1 MVEFRKLK
9 DLIRQKA
16 KENEFDVATGDFS
29 NLVVQAAEGFHF
41 FYDSSEKR
49 LIKSFLVREGPR
61 VDTMCDVILAG
72 KDDALTPRLRLWK
85 KDKTKGGKDNV
96 AEETATGEVAIVVK
110 SMVDVGD
117 CADNFWKLM
126 EFLRTF
132 KGVKFPSHEFRVT
145 PAVDA
150 ELLDALKGHNK
161 DAVLTAVKTYLD
173 GDITERDVQMLV
185 DRRKTIEYFER
196 LLSEESL
203 IESERER
210 LALKG
215 IEAVWQRFFEDNP
228 WIFGYGLTLVS
239 CEAISEK
246 GLEVITT
253 GANVFTGGGKRIDAA
268 MRTRGFI
275 QSLLFAE
282 IKKHDTNL
290 LMSRQYREPDVYQVS
305 KELSG
310 AVAQV
315 QKTTHKAINDL
326 QDLHR
331 QSTPEGDFEFEV
343 STVSPRQVV
352 IIGNL
357 RELAPDGQ
365 INVEKM
371 TSFELFRRSQLGVE
385 ILTFDEVLERA
396 RFIVESGEAAA
407 AAAAPS

>member
-1 MVEFRKLK
+1 MVEFRRLK
-9 DLIRQKA
+9 DLVLQKV
-16 KENEFDVATGDFS
+16 KDNEFDLATGDFAT
-29 NLVVQAAEGFHF
+29 LVVQAADGFHY
-41 FYDSSEKR
+41 FYDSAEKR
-49 LIKSFLVREGPR
+49 LIKSFVVREGSQ

-72 KDDALTPRLRLWK
+72 NDDAFTPRLRVWK

-96 AEETATGEVAIVVK
+96 AEEAASGELAIVVK

-117 CADNFWKLM
+117 CAENFWRLID
-126 EFLRTF
+126 FVRTF
-132 KGVKFPSHEFRVT
+132 KGVELASHEFRVT
-145 PAVDA
+145 PAADA
-150 ELLDALKGHNK
+150 QLLDALKGHDK
-161 DAVLTAVKTYLD
+161 AAVLAAVRTYL
-173 GDITERDVQMLV
+173 GGEITESDVQMLV
-185 DRRKTIEYFER
+185 DRRKTIEYFEC
-196 LLSEESL
+196 LLDEEGF
-203 IESERER
+203 IESEKDR

-239 CEAISEK
+239 CDAISEK

-282 IKKHDTNL
+282 IKRHDTDL
-290 LMSRQYREPDVYQVS
+290 LMAQQYREPDVFQVS

-315 QKTTHKAINDL
+315 QKTTHKAIKDL

-343 STVSPRQVV
+343 STIAPRQVV
-352 IIGNL
+352 IVGHL
-357 RELAPDGQ
+357 RELAPAGE

-371 TSFELFRRSQLGVE
+371 TGFELFRRSQLGVE
-385 ILTFDEVLERA
+385 VLTFDEVLERA
-396 RFIVESGEAAA
+396 RFIVETGEAAIA
-407 AAAAPS
+407 AT

>member
-1 MVEFRKLK
+1 VVEFRRLK
-9 DLIRQKA
+9 DLIRQNA

-29 NLVVQAAEGFHF
+29 NLVVQGAEGFHF

-72 KDDALTPRLRLWK
+72 NDDALTPRLRLWK

-96 AEETATGEVAIVVK
+96 AEETATGDVAIVVK

-132 KGVKFPSHEFRVT
+132 KGVRLASHEFRVT

-215 IEAVWQRFFEDNP
+215 IEGVWQRFFEDNP

-246 GLEVITT
+246 GLELITT

-352 IIGNL
+352 IVGHL
-357 RELAPDGQ
+357 RELAPDGE

-396 RFIVESGEAAA
+396 RFIVESGEAITSAT
-407 AAAAPS
+407 S

>member
-1 MVEFRKLK
+1 MVEFRKLT

-16 KENEFDVATGDFS
+16 KDNEFDVATGDFS

-41 FYDSSEKR
+41 FYDSAEKR
-49 LIKSFLVREGPR
+49 LIKSFVVREGPR

-72 KDDALTPRLRLWK
+72 KDEALTPRLRLWK
-85 KDKTKGGKDNV
+85 KDKAKSGKDNV
-96 AEETATGEVAIVVK
+96 AEETASGEVAIVVK

-117 CADNFWKLM
+117 CAENFWKLM
-126 EFLRTF
+126 DFLRTF
-132 KGVKFPSHEFRVT
+132 KGVELPSHEFRVT
-145 PAVDA
+145 PAADA

-161 DAVLTAVKTYLD
+161 GAVLTAVKAYLG

-185 DRRKTIEYFER
+185 DRRKTLEYFER
-196 LLSEESL
+196 LLNEEGF
-203 IESERER
+203 IESERNR
-210 LALKG
+210 IALKG

-253 GANVFTGGGKRIDAA
+253 GANVFSGGGKRIDAV

-282 IKKHDTNL
+282 IKRHDTNL
-290 LMSRQYREPDVYQVS
+290 LMSQQYREPDVYQVS

-315 QKTTHKAINDL
+315 LKTTHKAIKDL

-331 QSTPEGDFEFEV
+331 QNTPEGNFEFEV
-343 STVSPRQVV
+343 STITPRQVV
-352 IIGNL
+352 IVGHL
-357 RELAPDGQ
+357 RELARDGE

-396 RFIVESGEAAA
+396 RFIVESGEAAIA
-407 AAAAPS
+407 ATS

>member
-9 DLIRQKA
+9 DFILQRA
-16 KENEFDVATGDFS
+16 KDNEFDVATGDFG
-29 NLVVQAAEGFHF
+29 NLVVQAAERFHF
-41 FYDSSEKR
+41 FYDSAEKR
-49 LIKSFLVREGPR
+49 LIKSFLVREGPQ

-72 KDDALTPRLRLWK
+72 KDDAFTPRLRLWK
-85 KDKTKGGKDNV
+85 KDKTKSGTNNV
-96 AEETATGEVAIVVK
+96 AEETASGEVAIIVK

-117 CADNFWKLM
+117 CAENFWKLM
-126 EFLRTF
+126 DFLRTV
-132 KGVKFPSHEFRVT
+132 KGVELASHEFRVT
-145 PAVDA
+145 PAADA
-150 ELLDALKGHNK
+150 ELLEALKGHDK
-161 DAVLTAVKTYLD
+161 DAVLTAVKTYLG

-185 DRRKTIEYFER
+185 DRRKTLEYFER
-196 LLSEESL
+196 LLDEEDFVK
-203 IESERER
+203 SERDR
-210 LALKG
+210 LSLKG

-239 CEAISEK
+239 CDAISEN

-282 IKKHDTNL
+282 IKRHDTDL
-290 LMSRQYREPDVYQVS
+290 LMAHQYREPDVYQVS

-315 QKTTHKAINDL
+315 QKTTHKAIKDL
-326 QDLHR
+326 QNLHR

-343 STVSPRQVV
+343 STIAPRQVV
-352 IIGNL
+352 IVGHL
-357 RELAPDGQ
+357 RELAPDGE

-371 TSFELFRRSQLGVE
+371 TGFELFRRSQLGVE
-385 ILTFDEVLERA
+385 VLTFDEVLERA
-396 RFIVESGEAAA
+396 RFIVESGEATTAA
-407 AAAAPS
+407 MS

>member
-1 MVEFRKLK
+1 M
-9 DLIRQKA
+9 
-16 KENEFDVATGDFS
+16 
-29 NLVVQAAEGFHF
+29 
-41 FYDSSEKR
+41 
-49 LIKSFLVREGPR
+49 
-61 VDTMCDVILAG
+61 
-72 KDDALTPRLRLWK
+72 
-85 KDKTKGGKDNV
+85 
-96 AEETATGEVAIVVK
+96 
-110 SMVDVGD
+110 
-117 CADNFWKLM
+117 
-126 EFLRTF
+126 
-132 KGVKFPSHEFRVT
+132 
-145 PAVDA
+145 
-150 ELLDALKGHNK
+150 
-161 DAVLTAVKTYLD
+161 
-173 GDITERDVQMLV
+173 
-185 DRRKTIEYFER
+185 
-196 LLSEESL
+196 
-203 IESERER
+203 
-210 LALKG
+210 
-215 IEAVWQRFFEDNP
+215 
-228 WIFGYGLTLVS
+228 
-239 CEAISEK
+239 
-246 GLEVITT
+246 ITT

-282 IKKHDTNL
+282 IKRHDTSL
-290 LMSRQYREPDVYQVS
+290 LVPQQYREPDVYQVS

-396 RFIVESGEAAA
+396 RFIVESGEAAIT
-407 AAAAPS
+407 APS